1 MFDQVGL
8 ADMSQGNLTT
18 FTSDRFGNQ
27 NSALALNGGWTY
39 VPPGIYFDS
48 PEFTISLWVYP
59 QTVGNW
65 PRVIDF
71 GNGPD
76 GDNLVLTL
84 TDGITQKPVLILYD
98 GSGQVLYEIS
108 SPALQLND
116 WQFLAAI
123 FNATFAQM
131 YINGTMLANTNNSFT
146 MRSLNR
152 TSCLI
157 GKSNWLTD
165 GYSSSYLDDL
175 RFFNKSLNQEEI
187 IQLMIQNGTCE
198 FLKKYLS
205 L

>member
-39 VPPGIYFDS
+39 VPPGVYFDS

-59 QTVGNW
+59 QTVGDW
-65 PRVIDF
+65 SRVIDF

-84 TDGITQKPVLILYD
+84 TDGITQKPVLMLYA
-98 GSGQVLYEIS
+98 GSGQVLYKS
-108 SPALQLND
+108 SSQALTLNN
-116 WQFLAAI
+116 WQFLAATL
-123 FNATFAQM
+123 NATFEQI
-131 YINGTMLANTNNSFT
+131 YINGTLVASSNNYFT
-146 MRSLNR
+146 MRSLKR

-187 IQLMIQNGTCE
+187 IQLMKQNGTSE
-198 FLKKYLS
+198 F
-205 L
+205 